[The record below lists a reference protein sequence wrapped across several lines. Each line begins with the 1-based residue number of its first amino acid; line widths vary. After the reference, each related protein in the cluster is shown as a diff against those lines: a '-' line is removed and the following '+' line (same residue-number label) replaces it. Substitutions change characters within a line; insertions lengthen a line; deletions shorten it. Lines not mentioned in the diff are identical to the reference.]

1 MKADLPENIVKDIM
15 IAVVLEGE
23 TVETKNWTVYV
34 INDKNIAIQNVLI
47 SSKGYGEKDGRQV
60 TTTTLRH
67 FIGNIAAK
75 SFDRVEAID
84 EQVFGL
90 TNEYWVSFYI
100 DNIIYDKKYIFLPE
114 SIVDGN
120 LMKVPLVNKPGV
132 IIGGNE

>member
-1 MKADLPENIVKDIM
+1 MPENIVKDIM

-23 TVETKNWTVYV
+23 TIETKNWTVYV

-100 DNIIYDKKYIFLPE
+100 DNIIYDKKYIFMPE

>member
-1 MKADLPENIVKDIM
+1 MPENIVKDIM

>member
-1 MKADLPENIVKDIM
+1 MPENIVKDIM

-23 TVETKNWTVYV
+23 TIETKNWTVYV

>member
-67 FIGNIAAK
+67 FIGNIEAK

-90 TNEYWVSFYI
+90 TNEYWLSFYI

-114 SIVDGN
+114 SIVDCN
-120 LMKVPLVNKPGV
+120 LTKVPLVNKPGV

>member
-1 MKADLPENIVKDIM
+1 MKADLPENIVRDVL
-15 IAVVLEGE
+15 IAIVLEGE
-23 TVETKNWTVYV
+23 SVETKNWTVYV
-34 INDKNIAIQNVLI
+34 INDKNIPIQNVLI
-47 SSKGYGEKDGRQV
+47 ISKGYGEKDGRQV

-90 TNEYWVSFYI
+90 TNEYWLSFYI

-114 SIVDGN
+114 SIVDEN
-120 LMKVPLVNKPGV
+120 LTKVPLVNKPGV

>member
-1 MKADLPENIVKDIM
+1 MKADLPENIVKDIL

-23 TVETKNWTVYV
+23 TAETKNWTVYV
-34 INDKNIAIQNVLI
+34 INDKNVAIQNVLI
-47 SSKGYGEKDGRQV
+47 SSKGYGDKDGRQV

-67 FIGNIAAK
+67 FIGNIEAK

-100 DNIIYDKKYIFLPE
+100 DNII
-114 SIVDGN
+114 
-120 LMKVPLVNKPGV
+120 
-132 IIGGNE
+132 

>member
-120 LMKVPLVNKPGV
+120 LMKVPLVNQPGV